1 MAYRYE
7 KNYAGGQDIVID
19 GWEKGISQSPY
30 SGLADVKNVNIND
43 IPGSF
48 FANTKT
54 VNDRLNSN
62 SVDYLGAVRTFTAD
76 ASTDIITISSS
87 LQQDYMAVTFTSSGT
102 LPAGLS
108 LATTYY
114 LRFQT
119 TTTFKVSTTLANAIS
134 AVYVNIT
141 GAGTGTHTMTVTNIA
156 AMQATCKDNNSGSIY
171 GVDTLGQ
178 IWTNT
183 TPGGTGAWM
192 LVSGNTLTQTNGNG
206 IAVWQNYLF
215 AFRNRNIDVFGPLT
229 DLSTAA
235 WSNSW
240 QTMNA
245 STSYDGPHK
254 TLVGAD
260 NVLYWTDFDDSL
272 GASQRLGYVGSV
284 RLAGAS
290 AFAPGTG
297 ATFTYNNNSLDFPS
311 NEEPAAL
318 AEVGTY
324 LSVGVNIKG
333 VNSKGNHSKL
343 YWWDRVSASYFNPI
357 IIPEAPVTE
366 MVSTGNLVYIFTNLR
381 GRVYKSNLSSLA
393 VAFKIPDH
401 LYVPG
406 STSSGYEGQPLGAS
420 YVGQSGINGTGGA
433 RIINF
438 TKQAR
443 IARRKIYFGVNLY
456 GGTGLYSFDTE
467 AEVLQMEAA
476 AFNGYASSLT
486 DATQV
491 ICVETQSQTSFLS
504 QTSILMFGT
513 YYNGTTSFTIDKW
526 DIFSTGDNNYYG
538 NYNGYII
545 TDLVNTGTDNNK
557 KTFQQLE
564 YKLDRKMI
572 SGSGLK
578 IYYRNAIGEA
588 WTLLS
593 TEDFSTYGG
602 IISRVIDFTPTDM
615 EWVQLKIELNRNTVV
630 RELRL
635 R

>member
-235 WSNSW
+235 W
-240 QTMNA
+240 
-245 STSYDGPHK
+245 
-254 TLVGAD
+254 
-260 NVLYWTDFDDSL
+260 
-272 GASQRLGYVGSV
+272 
-284 RLAGAS
+284 
-290 AFAPGTG
+290 
-297 ATFTYNNNSLDFPS
+297 
-311 NEEPAAL
+311 
-318 AEVGTY
+318 
-324 LSVGVNIKG
+324 
-333 VNSKGNHSKL
+333 
-343 YWWDRVSASYFNPI
+343 
-357 IIPEAPVTE
+357 
-366 MVSTGNLVYIFTNLR
+366 
-381 GRVYKSNLSSLA
+381 
-393 VAFKIPDH
+393 
-401 LYVPG
+401 
-406 STSSGYEGQPLGAS
+406 
-420 YVGQSGINGTGGA
+420 
-433 RIINF
+433 
-438 TKQAR
+438 
-443 IARRKIYFGVNLY
+443 
-456 GGTGLYSFDTE
+456 
-467 AEVLQMEAA
+467 
-476 AFNGYASSLT
+476 
-486 DATQV
+486 
-491 ICVETQSQTSFLS
+491 
-504 QTSILMFGT
+504 
-513 YYNGTTSFTIDKW
+513 
-526 DIFSTGDNNYYG
+526 
-538 NYNGYII
+538 
-545 TDLVNTGTDNNK
+545 
-557 KTFQQLE
+557 
-564 YKLDRKMI
+564 
-572 SGSGLK
+572 
-578 IYYRNAIGEA
+578 
-588 WTLLS
+588 
-593 TEDFSTYGG
+593 
-602 IISRVIDFTPTDM
+602 
-615 EWVQLKIELNRNTVV
+615 
-630 RELRL
+630 
-635 R
+635 